1 MTDDDIDPFFEMLDE
16 VYDLI
21 GKTPAARVIS
31 PGAKAMFF
39 RAVRQHPLAD
49 VRAAL
54 DHHASTGKFT
64 PVPGDVNGYIEAR
77 KPVVWVS
84 ADEAWGQVPK
94 LETDAGLLNQVTA
107 AALVKAQP
115 LIDAGDKVAARR
127 TFIDAYDRLVEEAKA
142 HADPAQRVPVTFVSG
157 GNRPLRHQDAHGAQQ
172 LLLERAQSAG
182 LLPAP
187 AAAPQLGYE
196 APPTVTATGRAAL
209 AALKSFTIK
218 ALPAPEPEDYKP

>member
-1 MTDDDIDPFFEMLDE
+1 MTENDIDDFFDLLDG

-31 PGAKAMFF
+31 PGAKEMFF
-39 RAVRQHPLAD
+39 RAVRQHSLAD

-54 DHHASTGKFT
+54 DHHASHGKFT
-64 PVPGDVNGYIEAR
+64 PVPADVNSYIEAR

-94 LETDAGLLNQVTA
+94 LESEAGLLNQVTA

-115 LIDAGDKVAARR
+115 LLDAGDKVAARR
-127 TFIDAYDRLVEEAKA
+127 TFIDAYDRLVEVAKV
-142 HADPAQRVPVTFVSG
+142 HPDPAQRVPVTFVSG
-157 GNRPLRHQDAHGAQQ
+157 GNLPMRDQDTLGERQM
-172 LLLERAQSAG
+172 LIERAADQG

-187 AAAPQLGYE
+187 AAAP
-196 APPTVTATGRAAL
+196 
-209 AALKSFTIK
+209 
-218 ALPAPEPEDYKP
+218 ALPAPTAAGRAQFKLAMSQLKMKSLPPPEASE